1 MNTSGLQIRNLSI
14 LSTEEIIHYIEA
26 GIVENIPGEVVLK
39 ILSKMEELK
48 EELNESENSY
58 SKGYDAAVDEMIGML
73 NNM

>member
-14 LSTEEIIHYIEA
+14 LSTEEIILY
-26 GIVENIPGEVVLK
+26 VENIPGEVVLK